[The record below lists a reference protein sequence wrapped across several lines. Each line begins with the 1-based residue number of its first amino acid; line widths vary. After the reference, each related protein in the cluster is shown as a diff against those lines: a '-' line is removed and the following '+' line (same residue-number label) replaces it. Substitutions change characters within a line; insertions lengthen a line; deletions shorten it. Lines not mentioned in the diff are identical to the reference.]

1 VLALAPA
8 LALAGGT
15 VVTLRLLPAGARA
28 GDRLAGRGR
37 WLTASLAGWQ
47 VSRQPLRQ
55 GGAALLL
62 VLAVATG
69 TLALSQH
76 ASWAQSAS
84 DQGSFA
90 AGADAR
96 VDTPSSLTPGATGA
110 ITNAAGVR
118 HAMAVSVQLAAA
130 PTEILA
136 VDAAQAAHTAL
147 IRPDQI
153 SVPEAKLFGEITPK
167 SPQPGAPIPRGRNA
181 VTFTAAL
188 RVLGNDFPSGIL
200 PISADQASGIGQG
213 LAPVAITVTV
223 ADRTGDMYQ
232 LDAGTLPADGQRHV
246 MAAPLGGA
254 HVAYPVRLV
263 QIALTYQMPSAAAA
277 GLAFTVTGPSLT
289 GWQPSATSPAL
300 QESRSEMNVDGPS
313 ELPAGNTFEAH
324 GRAATFTFNSGFG
337 QAINADGPPA
347 SVFGQVV
354 LNAPAGSA
362 VAPLPA
368 IATSAFADANNIGA
382 GSRVRAELGGLQVPL
397 SIVAVV
403 QSFPTVTS
411 NTGALIIDLP
421 AAQQR
426 LVSQG
431 ATPLGVTEWWLAT
444 TDHQIPPG
452 LTRALPPGSAVIGA
466 AEATAELSS
475 NPLSALPQQ
484 ALLALAAAAALL
496 AITGFWVSI
505 AANVRQRRAEHALL
519 AALGVN
525 KRRAALQLCLEKLML
540 SVPSAV
546 LGIVLGTVVA
556 SLLVPAVTLSAAAMQ
571 PAPPPVTLFDL
582 PQTLPLAAAVAI
594 LPALATALVMI
605 RRPDPAAELRAAEAV

>member
-1 VLALAPA
+1 
-8 LALAGGT
+8 
-15 VVTLRLLPAGARA
+15 
-28 GDRLAGRGR
+28 
-37 WLTASLAGWQ
+37 
-47 VSRQPLRQ
+47 
-55 GGAALLL
+55 
-62 VLAVATG
+62 
-69 TLALSQH
+69 
-76 ASWAQSAS
+76 
-84 DQGSFA
+84 
-90 AGADAR
+90 
-96 VDTPSSLTPGATGA
+96 
-110 ITNAAGVR
+110 
-118 HAMAVSVQLAAA
+118 
-130 PTEILA
+130 
-136 VDAAQAAHTAL
+136 
-147 IRPDQI
+147 
-153 SVPEAKLFGEITPK
+153 
-167 SPQPGAPIPRGRNA
+167 
-181 VTFTAAL
+181 
-188 RVLGNDFPSGIL
+188 
-200 PISADQASGIGQG
+200 
-213 LAPVAITVTV
+213 
-223 ADRTGDMYQ
+223 
-232 LDAGTLPADGQRHV
+232 
-246 MAAPLGGA
+246 
-254 HVAYPVRLV
+254 
-263 QIALTYQMPSAAAA
+263 
-277 GLAFTVTGPSLT
+277 
-289 GWQPSATSPAL
+289 
-300 QESRSEMNVDGPS
+300 MNVDGPS

-324 GRAATFTFNSGFG
+324 GHTATFTFNSGFG
-337 QAINADGPPA
+337 QAINAGGPPA

-354 LNAPAGSA
+354 LNAPAGGG

-382 GSRVRAELGGLQVPL
+382 GSRVRAELDGLQVPL

-403 QSFPTVTS
+403 KSFPSVTS

-466 AEATAELSS
+466 ADATAELSS

-540 SVPSAV
+540 SVPSAA

-556 SLLVPAVTLSAAAMQ
+556 SLLVPAVTLSAAATQ